1 MIKSLD
7 QSIGDFA
14 KNSKGKVPD
23 VLSSPT
29 YMYTYRRSMLD
40 LIEQHYVERK
50 TMRVLNKQGLILL
63 NYIDNRCCF
72 CRKRNILINW
82 KPYTKL
88 VTLSKLNRI
97 VKTCN
102 LSRLITLLM

>member
-1 MIKSLD
+1 
-7 QSIGDFA
+7 
-14 KNSKGKVPD
+14 
-23 VLSSPT
+23 
-29 YMYTYRRSMLD
+29 MLD
-40 LIEQHYVERK
+40 LMELHYVKRK
-50 TMRVLNKQGLILL
+50 TMGVLNKQGLILL

-72 CRKRNILINW
+72 CRKGNILINW